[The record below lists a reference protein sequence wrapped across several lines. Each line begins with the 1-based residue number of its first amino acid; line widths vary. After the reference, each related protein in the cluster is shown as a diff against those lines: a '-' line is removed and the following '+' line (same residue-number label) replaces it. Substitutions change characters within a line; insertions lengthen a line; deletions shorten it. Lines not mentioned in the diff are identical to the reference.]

1 MNIYV
6 GNLPYGLS
14 EDDLKNAFAAFG
26 EVAGVKIIIDQMTGK
41 SKGFGFVEMEND
53 EHAQQAIDSL
63 NGTELNGRNIVV
75 NKSRPKTGGGDN
87 RRGGGNGGGRPF
99 QQRRSRF

>member
-6 GNLPYGLS
+6 GNLPYGLT
-14 EDDLKNAFAAFG
+14 EDDLKNAFATFG

-53 EHAQQAIDSL
+53 EQAQQAIDSL
-63 NGTELNGRNIVV
+63 NGSELSGRNIVV
-75 NKSRPKTGGGDN
+75 NKSRPKTGGDN
-87 RRGGGNGGGRPF
+87 RRGPGGGGSRPH
-99 QQRRSRF
+99 RPRTNRF